1 MQTQLRGQHN
11 KTNLA
16 FAAEAVSHFNIPREI
31 IEEGARSFTPLPHR
45 LQYVGTYSGIEFYND
60 SISTIPD
67 SAMAAMSA
75 LGNVGTIILGGFDR
89 GISYKKF
96 AKHLAKCNGLNII
109 ATGDAGKRIC
119 ELVKEQNYNCNIF
132 YAANMKEI
140 IELAFEHTPKDT
152 KCLLSPAA
160 SSYDQYKNFE
170 ERGRYYVTCI
180 HDYVETH

>member
-1 MQTQLRGQHN
+1 
-11 KTNLA
+11 
-16 FAAEAVSHFNIPREI
+16 
-31 IEEGARSFTPLPHR
+31 
-45 LQYVGTYSGIEFYND
+45 
-60 SISTIPD
+60 
-67 SAMAAMSA
+67 MAAMSA